1 MLSLVGTRD
10 NLFVR
15 KSINMNDLIGAT
27 EAMNVMT
34 ETIRVDYGT
43 RDAAGPIATRLPGGR
58 AAPLS
63 SGVEGERPSLIM
75 QALQGLNDVAAAH
88 SSWLKAWH
96 VDVLAGLASGRSQ
109 TAEAPDLAGWIRV
122 FSHQTLVTHASSRR
136 AIDLLRKMQAAA
148 DDVAALARETG
159 GMPPEAYGGFMSIA
173 LDFTTAVRDLQN
185 ETWKRLANVEPLT
198 GLGNRQA
205 MWRRLS
211 IEADRHGRNGQP
223 CSLAMIDL
231 DNFKPIND
239 SYGHAA
245 GDMVLVSLAAL
256 LAASIRPYDSLFRFG
271 GDEFLICLPST
282 DARAAWAI
290 VERLRLKVAHHP
302 IRIVAGIDVRTTLSI
317 GIAPLAAV
325 DGVDRSLDHA
335 DQALYVA
342 KRNGRNGV
350 YVWSEQDR

>member
-1 MLSLVGTRD
+1 
-10 NLFVR
+10 
-15 KSINMNDLIGAT
+15 MNDHLGAT

-34 ETIRVDYGT
+34 ETIRADHGT
-43 RDAAGPIATRLPGGR
+43 QDAATPVASLPAGGR

-63 SGVEGERPSLIM
+63 SGLEGERPSLIM
-75 QALQGLNDVAAAH
+75 QALQGLDDVAAAH

-96 VDVLAGLASGRSQ
+96 VDVLSGLSSGR
-109 TAEAPDLAGWIRV
+109 TEAVEAPDLAAWMRV
-122 FSHQTLVTHASSRR
+122 FSHQTLITHASSGR
-136 AIDLLRKMQAAA
+136 AIELLRKMQAAA
-148 DDVAALARETG
+148 DDVAAIVRETG
-159 GMPPEAYGGFMSIA
+159 GMPAEAYGGFMTIA
-173 LDFTTAVRDLQN
+173 LDFSSAVRDLQN
-185 ETWKRLANVEPLT
+185 DTWKRLANVEPLT

-211 IEADRHGRNGQP
+211 IEADRHGRNRQP
-223 CSLAMIDL
+223 CCLAMIDL

-245 GDMVLVSLAAL
+245 GDIVLVSLAAL
-256 LAASIRPYDSLFRFG
+256 LAASVRPYDSLFRFG

-290 VERLRLKVAHHP
+290 VERLRLKIANHP
-302 IRIVAGIDVRTTLSI
+302 IRIAPGIEVRTTLSI
-317 GIAPLAAV
+317 GIAPLSAA

-350 YVWSEQDR
+350 FVWSDGDR